1 EPAAPTLAR
10 LCSTTELLPR
20 KYCYAITFRRMI
32 LSMLDKKIKGKKQN
46 IIKKLSFY
54 YIIRAN

>member
-1 EPAAPTLAR
+1 MR
-10 LCSTTELLPR
+10 M
-20 KYCYAITFRRMI
+20 TFEGMI

-54 YIIRAN
+54 YIIARI

>member
-1 EPAAPTLAR
+1 
-10 LCSTTELLPR
+10 
-20 KYCYAITFRRMI
+20 MI

-54 YIIRAN
+54 YIIRANYIENISMQQ